1 MIALETWL
9 AFVAASSV
17 LLVIPGPTITLVI
30 SYALTH
36 GKRSAW
42 ATVPGVA
49 LGDFTALALSLAG
62 LGALLAAS
70 ALAFTALKWIG
81 AAYLVYL
88 GIKLWRAPVAEIA
101 VGVAPPAVSRRAVM
115 FHTYAVTA
123 LNPKGIMFFLA
134 FLPQF
139 LRDDAPA
146 APQILILG
154 VTFLVLATI
163 NAAFYALLASRVQGW
178 LRGVAARRALNR
190 ISGATLMALGG
201 AMALAKRSG

>member
-1 MIALETWL
+1 MIPLETWL
-9 AFVAASSV
+9 AFVAASAV

-88 GIKLWRAPVAEIA
+88 GIKLWRAPVGEIA
-101 VGVAPPAVSRRAVM
+101 IGEAPPALSTRSILL
-115 FHTYAVTA
+115 HTYAVTT
-123 LNPKGIMFFLA
+123 LNPKGILFFLA

-139 LRDDAPA
+139 LRGDLPA
-146 APQILILG
+146 APQIIVLG
-154 VTFLVLATI
+154 ATFLVLATI
-163 NAAFYALLASRVQGW
+163 NAAFYALLAGQVQAW
-178 LRGVAARRALNR
+178 LRGVRARRALNR
-190 ISGATLMALGG
+190 VSGATLVALGG
-201 AMALAKRSG
+201 ALAFAKRTS

>member
-9 AFVAASSV
+9 AFVAASAV

-70 ALAFTALKWIG
+70 AFAFTALKWIG

-101 VGVAPPAVSRRAVM
+101 IGVAPPAVSMRSVM

-146 APQILILG
+146 APQILSLG

-163 NAAFYALLASRVQGW
+163 NAAFYALLASQVQGW
-178 LRGVAARRALNR
+178 LRGVAARRTLNR
-190 ISGATLMALGG
+190 VSGATLMVLGG
-201 AMALAKRSG
+201 AMAVAKRSS

>member
-101 VGVAPPAVSRRAVM
+101 VGVAPPAVSNRAVM
-115 FHTYAVTA
+115 IHTYAVTA

-139 LRDDAPA
+139 LRGDAPA

-154 VTFLVLATI
+154 VTFLVLATV
-163 NAAFYALLASRVQGW
+163 NAAFYALLAGQLQGW

-190 ISGATLMALGG
+190 VSGATLIALGG
-201 AMALAKRSG
+201 AMAVAKRSS

>member
-9 AFVAASSV
+9 AFVAASAV

-70 ALAFTALKWIG
+70 AFAFTALKWIG

-88 GIKLWRAPVAEIA
+88 GIRLWRAPVAEITI
-101 VGVAPPAVSRRAVM
+101 GVAPPAVSMRAVM

-146 APQILILG
+146 APQILVLG

-163 NAAFYALLASRVQGW
+163 NAAFYALLASQVQGW
-178 LRGVAARRALNR
+178 LRGVAARRTLNR
-190 ISGATLMALGG
+190 VSGATLMVLGG
-201 AMALAKRSG
+201 AMAVAKRSG